1 MRLPAKD
8 DICYATQNRQTAVK
22 ELARQSDLVLVIGS
36 PTSSNA
42 NRLVEVARNAGT
54 PARLIE
60 DADDIDPAWLDDV
73 RAVGLTAGAS
83 TPEVARAG
91 GHRAPARPRLR
102 ARARPHHRRGAR
114 HLPAAARAARHG
126 AARR

>member
-1 MRLPAKD
+1 VHLPSKD

-22 ELARQSDLVLVIGS
+22 ELARQAEYVLVIGS

-54 PARLIE
+54 PAHLIE
-60 DADDIDPAWLDDV
+60 DADAIDPAWLDGV

-83 TPEVARAG
+83 TPEQLVEATIAHLRGLGFAGVRDLTTAVEHVAFPLPRA
-91 GHRAPARPRLR
+91 LR
-102 ARARPHHRRGAR
+102 ATA
-114 HLPAAARAARHG
+114 
-126 AARR
+126 